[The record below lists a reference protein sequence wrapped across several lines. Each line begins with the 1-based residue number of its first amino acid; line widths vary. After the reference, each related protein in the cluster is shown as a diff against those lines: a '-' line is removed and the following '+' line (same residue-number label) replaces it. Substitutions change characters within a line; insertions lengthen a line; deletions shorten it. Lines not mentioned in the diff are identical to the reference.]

1 MIQPFG
7 TLRRMAAAP
16 CTEFGPAALSGLA
29 ELGRVDA
36 GSGDLSVEL
45 GLSVWL
51 QWSGSSH
58 DEARTTLLALREQI
72 LSACGLDRANEPFPL
87 VGRSVK
93 LDLVMLAGYL
103 GDLLSR
109 AAQAARCTPSE
120 LARRVI
126 ATLPPTDTALGA

>member
-1 MIQPFG
+1 
-7 TLRRMAAAP
+7 MAPTP
-16 CTEFGPAALSGLA
+16 CTEFGPAALRGLA
-29 ELGRVDA
+29 ELGWVDVR
-36 GSGDLSVEL
+36 SGDLSVEL

-72 LSACGLDRANEPFPL
+72 LSACGLDPVTEPVPL
-87 VGRSVK
+87 IGRSAK

-103 GDLLSR
+103 GDLLRR
-109 AAQAARCTPSE
+109 AAHAARCTPCE

-126 ATLPPTDTALGA
+126 ATLPHADTALGA

>member
-1 MIQPFG
+1 
-7 TLRRMAAAP
+7 MAAAA
-16 CTEFGPAALSGLA
+16 CTEFGPAALRGLA
-29 ELGRVDA
+29 ELGRVDS

-51 QWSGSSH
+51 QWSGTSH

-72 LSACGLDRANEPFPL
+72 LSSCGLERASEPFPL
-87 VGRSVK
+87 IGRSAK

-103 GDLLSR
+103 GDLVRR
-109 AAQAARCTPSE
+109 AAHAAGCSPSE

-126 ATLPPTDTALGA
+126 AALPQPETALGA

>member
-1 MIQPFG
+1 VIQPFG
-7 TLRRMAAAP
+7 TLIRMAPAP
-16 CTEFGPAALSGLA
+16 CAEFGPAALRGLA
-29 ELGRVDA
+29 EIGRVDI

-72 LSACGLDRANEPFPL
+72 LSACALDRASEPTPM
-87 VGRSVK
+87 VGRSAK

-103 GDLLSR
+103 GDLLRR
-109 AAQAARCTPSE
+109 AAHTARCTPAE
-120 LARRVI
+120 LARQVI
-126 ATLPPTDTALGA
+126 ASLPSTDTALGA

>member
-1 MIQPFG
+1 
-7 TLRRMAAAP
+7 MAATP
-16 CTEFGPAALSGLA
+16 CTAFGPAALRGLA
-29 ELGRVDA
+29 ELGRVDV

-58 DEARTTLLALREQI
+58 DEARKTLLALREQI
-72 LSACGLDRANEPFPL
+72 LSACELDRASEPVPL
-87 VGRSVK
+87 IGRSPK

-103 GDLLSR
+103 GDLLGR
-109 AAQAARCTPSE
+109 AAHAARCTPAE

-126 ATLPPTDTALGA
+126 TALPATDTALGA

>member
-1 MIQPFG
+1 
-7 TLRRMAAAP
+7 MATAV
-16 CTEFGPAALSGLA
+16 CTEFGPAALRGLA
-29 ELGRVDA
+29 ELGRVDT

-58 DEARTTLLALREQI
+58 DEARKTLLSLREQI
-72 LSACGLDRANEPFPL
+72 LSACGLDRASEPVPL
-87 VGRSVK
+87 VGRSTKV
-93 LDLVMLAGYL
+93 DLVMLAGYL

-109 AAQAARCTPSE
+109 AAHSARCTPSE

-126 ATLPPTDTALGA
+126 AALPATDTALGA

>member
-1 MIQPFG
+1 
-7 TLRRMAAAP
+7 MAASP
-16 CTEFGPAALSGLA
+16 CTEFGHAALRGLA
-29 ELGRVDA
+29 ELGRVDI
-36 GSGDLSVEL
+36 GTGDLSVEL

-72 LSACGLDRANEPFPL
+72 LSACELDRSSEPVPL
-87 VGRSVK
+87 VGRSPK

-109 AAQAARCTPSE
+109 ASHAAECTPSE
-120 LARRVI
+120 LARRVV
-126 ATLPPTDTALGA
+126 AALPTTDTALGA

>member
-1 MIQPFG
+1 
-7 TLRRMAAAP
+7 MAAAP
-16 CTEFGPAALSGLA
+16 RTEFGPTALRGLA
-29 ELGRVDA
+29 ELGRVDS
-36 GSGDLSVEL
+36 GTGDLSVEL

-72 LSACGLDRANEPFPL
+72 LSSCGLERASEPFPL
-87 VGRSVK
+87 IGRSTR

-103 GDLLSR
+103 GDLVRR
-109 AAQAARCTPSE
+109 AAYAAGCSPSE

-126 ATLPPTDTALGA
+126 AALPQPETALGA